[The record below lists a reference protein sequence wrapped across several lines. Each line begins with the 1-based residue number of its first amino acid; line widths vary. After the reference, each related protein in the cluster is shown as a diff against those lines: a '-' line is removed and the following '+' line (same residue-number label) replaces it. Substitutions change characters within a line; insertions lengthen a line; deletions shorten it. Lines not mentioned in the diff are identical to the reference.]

1 MHLYIAQRLLSAV
14 PVIVGVTLLVF
25 LMLHLVPGDPAAQM
39 LGEMAVS
46 ETAILNLREQMGL
59 NDPLHVQYG
68 NFLAS
73 ALRGELG
80 VSILARRTVGEMIG
94 SNLPATLTLTL
105 AGLGIAFLVGGV
117 LGILAAVF
125 QNSWVDRVSMS
136 FAILGVSMPSFWLGL
151 LLIFLFSLRLGWFPA
166 TGSGGIER
174 LVLPAFTLGVA
185 GAAVISRMV
194 RSSMLEVMRQDYVR
208 TGRAKGLSES
218 RVVLKH
224 VLRNALIPVLTI
236 VGLEFGRLLSGTVV
250 IEVVFARP
258 GIGRLLV
265 DAILKKDFQVVQGV
279 VLVSALF
286 YLAVNLIVDLSY
298 SFVDPRI
305 RYS

>member
-94 SNLPATLTLTL
+94 TNLPATLTITL
-105 AGLGIAFLVGGV
+105 AGLGIAFVVGGV

-125 QNSWVDRVSMS
+125 QNTWIDRVSMS

-286 YLAVNLIVDLSY
+286 YLAVNLLVDLSY
-298 SFVDPRI
+298 TFVDPRI

>member
-94 SNLPATLTLTL
+94 TNLPATLTLTL
-105 AGLGIAFLVGGV
+105 AGLGIAFVVGGV

-125 QNSWVDRVSMS
+125 QNTWIDRVSMS

-286 YLAVNLIVDLSY
+286 YLAVNLLVDLSY
-298 SFVDPRI
+298 TFVDPRI

>member
-1 MHLYIAQRLLSAV
+1 MHLYIAQRLLSAI
-14 PVIVGVTLLVF
+14 PVVLGVTLLVF

-46 ETAILNLREQMGL
+46 EAAILNLREQMGL

-68 NFLAS
+68 NFVLS

-94 SNLPATLTLTL
+94 TNLPATLTLTL

-125 QNSWVDRVSMS
+125 QNTWIDRVSMS

-286 YLAVNLIVDLSY
+286 YLAVNLLVDLSY
-298 SFVDPRI
+298 TFVDPRI

>member
-1 MHLYIAQRLLSAV
+1 MHLYIAQRLLSAI
-14 PVIVGVTLLVF
+14 PVVLGVTLLVF

-46 ETAILNLREQMGL
+46 EAAILNLREQMGL

-68 NFLAS
+68 NFVLS

-94 SNLPATLTLTL
+94 SNLPATLILTL

-125 QNSWVDRVSMS
+125 QNTWIDRVSMS

-298 SFVDPRI
+298 TFVDPRI

>member
-1 MHLYIAQRLLSAV
+1 MYIYIAQRLLSAV

-46 ETAILNLREQMGL
+46 EAAILNLRQQLGL

-94 SNLPATLTLTL
+94 TNLPSTLSLTL
-105 AGLGIAFLVGGV
+105 AGLAIAFLIGGV
-117 LGILAAVF
+117 LGILAAVY
-125 QNSWVDRVSMS
+125 QNSWIDRLSMT

-151 LLIFLFSLRLGWFPA
+151 LLIFVFALRLGWFPA
-166 TGSGGIER
+166 TGSGGLER
-174 LVLPAFTLGVA
+174 LVLPAITLGVA

-208 TGRAKGLSES
+208 TGRAKGLTEA
-218 RVVLKH
+218 RVVFKH

-279 VLVSALF
+279 VLVSAIF
-286 YLAVNLIVDLSY
+286 YLLVNLIVDLSY
-298 SFVDPRI
+298 SFIDPRI
-305 RYS
+305 RYT

>member
-1 MHLYIAQRLLSAV
+1 MYIYIAQRLLSAV

-46 ETAILNLREQMGL
+46 EAAILNLREQLGL

-68 NFLAS
+68 NFIAS

-94 SNLPATLTLTL
+94 TNLPSTLKLTF
-105 AGLGIAFLVGGV
+105 AGLGIAFAIGGL
-117 LGILAAVF
+117 LGILAAIY
-125 QNSWVDRVSMS
+125 QNSWIDRLSMT

-151 LLIFLFSLRLGWFPA
+151 LLIFVFSLRLGWFPA

-174 LVLPAFTLGVA
+174 LVLPAITLGVA

-208 TGRAKGLSES
+208 TGRAKGLTQT
-218 RVVLKH
+218 RIIFKH
-224 VLRNALIPVLTI
+224 VLRNTLIPVLTI

-286 YLAVNLIVDLSY
+286 YLLVNLIVDLSY
-298 SFVDPRI
+298 SFIDPRI
-305 RYS
+305 RYA

>member
-1 MHLYIAQRLLSAV
+1 MYIYIAQRLLSAV

-46 ETAILNLREQMGL
+46 EAAILNLRQQLGL

-94 SNLPATLTLTL
+94 SNLPSTLSLTL
-105 AGLGIAFLVGGV
+105 AGLGIAFLIGGV
-117 LGILAAVF
+117 LGILAAVY
-125 QNSWVDRVSMS
+125 QNSWIDRLSMT

-151 LLIFLFSLRLGWFPA
+151 LLIFVFALRLGWFPA
-166 TGSGGIER
+166 TGSGGLER
-174 LVLPAFTLGVA
+174 LVLPAITLGVA

-208 TGRAKGLSES
+208 TGRAKGLTEA
-218 RVVLKH
+218 RVVFKH
-224 VLRNALIPVLTI
+224 VLRNAMIPVLTI

-279 VLVSALF
+279 VLVSAIF
-286 YLAVNLIVDLSY
+286 YLLVNLIVDLSY

-305 RYS
+305 RYA

>member
-46 ETAILNLREQMGL
+46 EAAILNLREQMGL

-105 AGLGIAFLVGGV
+105 AGLGIAFLVGGA

-125 QNSWVDRVSMS
+125 QNSWIDRVSMS

-208 TGRAKGLSES
+208 TGRAKGLSEP

>member
-94 SNLPATLTLTL
+94 TNLPATLTLTL
-105 AGLGIAFLVGGV
+105 AGLGIAFVVGGV

-125 QNSWVDRVSMS
+125 QNTWIDRVSMS

-298 SFVDPRI
+298 TFVDPRI

>member
-14 PVIVGVTLLVF
+14 PVVVGVTLLVF
-25 LMLHLVPGDPAAQM
+25 LMLYLVPGDPAAQM

-46 ETAILNLREQMGL
+46 EAAILNLREQMGL

-105 AGLGIAFLVGGV
+105 AGLGIAFLVGGA

-125 QNSWVDRVSMS
+125 QNSWIDRVSMS

-208 TGRAKGLSES
+208 TGRAKGLSEP

>member
-14 PVIVGVTLLVF
+14 PVILGVTLLVF

-46 ETAILNLREQMGL
+46 EAAILNLREQMGL

-68 NFLAS
+68 NFLTS

-125 QNSWVDRVSMS
+125 QNSWIDRISMS

-298 SFVDPRI
+298 TFVDPRI